1 MLHIFNCIH
10 KNLNLYKY
18 NKNVEREEDENNTG
32 KNKQMISVL
41 CAITTFIELKLSN
54 KCNIYYNNLLFLSIK
69 VNNTVANTSK
79 SKNMR
84 LSTTKQHRYL
94 IILFNYL

>member
-1 MLHIFNCIH
+1 M
-10 KNLNLYKY
+10 
-18 NKNVEREEDENNTG
+18 EREEDENNTG

-41 CAITTFIELKLSN
+41 YPITTFIELKLSN
-54 KCNIYYNNLLFLSIK
+54 KCNIYYNNHLFLSIK

-79 SKNMR
+79 FKNMH
-84 LSTTKQHRYL
+84 LSTTKQRYYL